1 MNFSKYIAIILAVLV
16 RLASAS
22 DFADWVN
29 DFHSDLAPLVTL
41 LGEKVTMQFIGQA
54 MGPLDCIALAL
65 APLGIITIMV
75 SAIRVGGPT
84 ILKAIV
90 GRAKENV
97 AAGELE
103 LMSSTSREVCELFN
117 GQNIVRCLGS
127 GSVWQYICLFR
138 KGTGNGQVRFM
149 TLQQATEEGLLTE
162 RHGKTAKEPRGNAPR
177 STRSQDRNN
186 EGEVTGTTTGFA
198 SRDRTTLQRMRRR
211 FWKPDEELDVEL
223 GVIRTAQEP
232 ARETD
237 KGPTEPS
244 SVPEEPSSV
253 PEEHDIGGPAT
264 IIVVYDTVPEAPN
277 ISLNLQHLGGQTRV
291 WLAVII
297 GAISQTA
304 VLIIFGLVRFNP
316 GVQTFFKIDKPLPPY
331 GFGLTFTGTLLL
343 AIGVFLCVD
352 VVERSTVE
360 EVYEPH
366 DNFKMRLYWLQ
377 QDQTVNDQRFQSFA
391 TFSDGRCSRF
401 LKSRRAGTFHR
412 KDTSQGNQAAK
423 KLQTETCVGVGLG
436 LVGFVMQFVGFRGFH
451 PAAPLAQLVA
461 MLIMTVVRAYARPGF
476 TKNLKT
482 AKLLHGFEQDWL
494 AQQLAQYLATQQLV
508 QEPITQQPVQQIT
521 PQQLVQPPPQSMDDG
536 NKKQRGLAPWIIVTG
551 READYRAFKPLD
563 SEAQSQAPDSEAQRL
578 LVMRQGIYK
587 LTKARAISSKCAAKL
602 ATAMEKA
609 LGVLFPSG
617 PSEGALGFQWVIDVA
632 VKGGTQPAWIDLSY
646 HRAPACWK
654 VKAADL
660 SAVLSLWVYT
670 AWVQE
675 NGPRPDDEH
684 GDAEDCAWIC
694 KDLSEPS
701 TKALGCRN
709 YRLMYQVMH
718 DLEAQLSRSHYKLAE
733 MMEIWKTEAGE
744 QQKESA
750 PRLEAN
756 CARAVSKFADSQDSM
771 FGLYAS
777 DLLFSFMWSMA
788 KSFHVHVEGE
798 AKKEQT
804 ASANE
809 PPETKHLGNATVT
822 DLISAFRE
830 ASHWSEHETCLGVI
844 SPLSVLGKLPVQP
857 WYHTMSEAIMDALRS
872 KERGLIHVAMSQA
885 IQKAES
891 LILTYKA
898 ESTGLHERGLVW
910 LLEHRGHT
918 TEVPWAF
925 RFGIMLQETP
935 MGCASQENIRHLSRL
950 VSGSDALSEH
960 LAKLWANQGRRQS
973 QPRQITSH
981 KELPA
986 CFSFTALHEE
996 AVRGNEIGGDASAE
1010 LKALVNVQDICGW
1023 TPLFYAASVKN
1034 WKMVE
1039 QLLALK
1045 ADATLADIHG
1055 YTAVHYACLS
1065 GCRKTLGILV
1075 RHGVKWDSQAINGAL
1090 PIHLAAGRGHS
1101 DVITYFYQLQWMLNR
1116 VKPEDPILDFN
1127 NRTPM
1132 HWAAVGGHIQA
1143 VEALGDDVNAQD
1155 DCGWSPLHAA
1165 ILSGRGHV
1173 VSTLC
1178 QLSAD
1183 MESRDFKGR
1192 TPLLLACAE
1201 RKWETIRELID
1212 IGAKVHA
1219 ADSDDMT
1226 PLHYLASKVDDAT
1239 LISTLT
1245 KGLDDEAIQHLT
1257 ELRNRDGRTP
1267 LHVAAMRGELDIINK
1282 LLELGADSDL
1292 IDEQGKSPLFLA
1304 LVCANWEDVALQIA
1318 KVLVRGG
1325 NWLRVRSVDGRSILD
1340 VAKKQNLP
1348 TVVKFLEAERER
1360 LERET

>member
-211 FWKPDEELDVEL
+211 FWKPVLKLKRIDEELDVEL

-244 SVPEEPSSV
+244 SVPKEPSSV

-291 WLAVII
+291 WLAAII

-304 VLIIFGLVRFNP
+304 VLIIFGLIRFNP

-391 TFSDGRCSRF
+391 TFSDGRCNRF

-412 KDTSQGNQAAK
+412 KDTSQGNQTAK
-423 KLQTETCVGVGLG
+423 KLKTETCFGVGLG
-436 LVGFVMQFVGFRGFH
+436 LVGFVTQFVGFRGFH

-461 MLIMTVVRAYARPGF
+461 MLIMTLARAYARPGF

-494 AQQLAQYLATQQLV
+494 AQQLAQYLTTQQLV
-508 QEPITQQPVQQIT
+508 QEPKPVQSPPQQLVQEPTTQQP
-521 PQQLVQPPPQSMDDG
+521 VQPPPQSMDDG

-551 READYRAFKPLD
+551 READYRAFKSLD

-578 LVMRQGIYK
+578 LVMRKGIYK
-587 LTKARAISSKCAAKL
+587 LTKARAVSYKCAAKL
-602 ATAMEKA
+602 ASAMEKA
-609 LGVLFPSG
+609 LNVLFPSG
-617 PSEGALGFQWVIDVA
+617 PGSKGVLGFRWVIDVA
-632 VKGGTQPAWIDLSY
+632 VKGETQPVWIDLSY
-646 HRAPACWK
+646 HQAPACWK

-660 SAVLSLWVYT
+660 DAVLSPWVYT

-675 NGPRPDDEH
+675 NESRDED
-684 GDAEDCAWIC
+684 GEAEDCAWIC
-694 KDLSEPS
+694 KDVSEPS
-701 TKALGCRN
+701 LKALGCRN
-709 YRLMYQVMH
+709 YRFMYQVMQ
-718 DLEAQLSRSHYKLAE
+718 DLEARFIRSSYKLAE
-733 MMEIWKTEAGE
+733 IMEIWKAEVE
-744 QQKESA
+744 KQQKEEEQKKENT

-756 CARAVSKFADSQDSM
+756 CARAINKFADTQDSM
-771 FGLYAS
+771 VGLYAS

-788 KSFHVHVEGE
+788 KS
-798 AKKEQT
+798 
-804 ASANE
+804 
-809 PPETKHLGNATVT
+809 
-822 DLISAFRE
+822 
-830 ASHWSEHETCLGVI
+830 
-844 SPLSVLGKLPVQP
+844 
-857 WYHTMSEAIMDALRS
+857 
-872 KERGLIHVAMSQA
+872 
-885 IQKAES
+885 
-891 LILTYKA
+891 
-898 ESTGLHERGLVW
+898 
-910 LLEHRGHT
+910 
-918 TEVPWAF
+918 
-925 RFGIMLQETP
+925 
-935 MGCASQENIRHLSRL
+935 
-950 VSGSDALSEH
+950 DALSEH
-960 LAKLWANQGRRQS
+960 LEKLWVNQGRQESFLR
-973 QPRQITSH
+973 PRQITSH
-981 KELPA
+981 KQLPA
-986 CFSFTALHEE
+986 CFNFTALHEE
-996 AVRGNEIGGDASAE
+996 ATRGNEIVGDASPE

-1023 TPLFYAASVKN
+1023 TPLFYAASAKN

-1055 YTAVHYACLS
+1055 YTATHHACLS
-1065 GCRKTLGILV
+1065 GCKDTLRILAE
-1075 RHGVKWDSQAINGAL
+1075 HGVKRDSQAINGAL
-1090 PIHLAAGRGHS
+1090 PIHLAAGRGHA
-1101 DVITYFYQLQWMLNR
+1101 DVITHLYQLEWMHNR
-1116 VKPEDPILDFN
+1116 ARRGDPILDFD

-1132 HWAAVGGHIQA
+1132 HWAATEGHI
-1143 VEALGDDVNAQD
+1143 EALKALKGDINAQD

-1165 ILSGRGHV
+1165 IFSGRGHII
-1173 VSTLC
+1173 STLS

-1183 MESRDFKGR
+1183 VESRDFKGR

-1201 RKWETIRELID
+1201 GKWGTFEELID

-1257 ELRNRDGRTP
+1257 ELRNREGRTP
-1267 LHVAAMRGELDIINK
+1267 LHLAAMKGALDVINK
-1282 LLELGADSDL
+1282 LLELGADTDL
-1292 IDEQGKSPLFLA
+1292 TDKHGKSPLFLA
-1304 LVCANWEDVALQIA
+1304 LVCAEQDDVALQIA

-1340 VAKKQNLP
+1340 VAKKENFLR
-1348 TVVKFLEAERER
+1348 VVRFLEAERER